1 MPDTKDSL
9 VAAMVKGYIIH
20 NLVDLMT
27 PAREAEQIAARVWEL
42 YNSGGQLTGYY
53 SAAQMMKL
61 EYDATAMLG
70 GLERYGYVV
79 APTGD
84 TQSRLYI
91 CVAHQHLGV
100 SRRTTCPDCEA
111 KYQEWKGIA
120 LARRA
125 AEAAQ
130 ENINGNQ

>member
-1 MPDTKDSL
+1 
-9 VAAMVKGYIIH
+9 
-20 NLVDLMT
+20 
-27 PAREAEQIAARVWEL
+27 
-42 YNSGGQLTGYY
+42 
-53 SAAQMMKL
+53 
-61 EYDATAMLG
+61 MLH
-70 GLERYGYVV
+70 GLERYGFVV

-100 SRRTTCPDCEA
+100 SRRTTCPDCES

-130 ENINGNQ
+130 EQP